1 MSYLLGID
9 IGTSATKSVL
19 FNKDGKTIASASY
32 EYPLYQPHPGWAE
45 QDPADWWDAVCFTC
59 KKILNDS
66 KIDSQS
72 IKGIGISGQMHG
84 LVMLDEKD
92 QLLGRSII
100 WCDQR
105 TQEQAEYLEDKIGRD
120 RLISITANP
129 AITGFT
135 ASKILW
141 VKQNKPELY
150 SKVRKIMLPK
160 DYILYMLTG
169 EFSADVSDGSGMQLM
184 DIKNRKFSKELLE
197 KLEIDISLLGYM
209 HESAEPAGKVTKEA
223 AKLTSLNEGTIVA
236 AGGGDQACGAVG
248 NGIVKEGI
256 ISSTIGTSGEVF
268 AHTDKLHIDKFGRIH
283 TLCHAVPGCYH
294 VMGVTQAA
302 GLSLKWFRDSFCKE
316 EMDLAKI
323 KGVDPYVIMDEMA
336 EQTSIGANGLIF
348 LPYLMGERSP
358 HLDPFCS
365 GVFFGITAS
374 HNKAHFIRAI
384 LEGVVYSLRDSI
396 SILREDMGIDVSQV
410 RVSGG
415 GAKSPF
421 WKSMQADIFE
431 SNIAVVDN
439 TEGPALGAAILGGVA
454 CGLYKSVTAAC
465 EHVITTKNMQKFNE
479 NNAIEYN
486 KYYFIYKAL
495 YPILKG
501 EFKKLRKLL

>member
-19 FNKDGKTIASASY
+19 FNQEGKAVASASY
-32 EYPLYQPHPGWAE
+32 EYPLYQPNPGWAE
-45 QDPADWWDAVCFTC
+45 QDPNDWWEAVCFTC
-59 KKILNDS
+59 NKILSDFALDKN
-66 KIDSQS
+66 S

-92 QLLGRSII
+92 NLIGRSII

-105 TQEQAEYLEDKIGRD
+105 TVEQAEYLEDKIGRD
-120 RLISITANP
+120 KLISITANP

-135 ASKILW
+135 AAKILW
-141 VKQNKPELY
+141 IKQKRPDLFEKVK
-150 SKVRKIMLPK
+150 KIMLPK

-184 DIKNRKFSKELLE
+184 DIRKRQFSKEILE

-209 HESAEPAGKVTKEA
+209 HESAELAGRVTKTA
-223 AKLTSLNEGTIVA
+223 SIQTGLKEGTMVA

-256 ISSTIGTSGEVF
+256 ISSTIGTSGVVF
-268 AHTDKLHIDKFGRIH
+268 AHTDNLHIDKFGRIH

-294 VMGVTQAA
+294 VMGVTQSA
-302 GLSLKWFRDSFCKE
+302 GLSLKWFRDSFCNE
-316 EMDLAKI
+316 EIGIAQDRGI
-323 KGVDPYVIMDEMA
+323 DPYMIMDEMA
-336 EQTSIGANGLIF
+336 ENAGIGAKGLIF

-365 GVFFGITAS
+365 GVFFGITPI
-374 HNKAHFIRAI
+374 HGKAHFIRSI
-384 LEGVVYSLRDSI
+384 LEGVVYSLRDSVN
-396 SILREDMGIDVSQV
+396 ILREDMGIDVKQV

-415 GAKSPF
+415 GAKSKL
-421 WKSMQADIFE
+421 WKSMQADIFK
-431 SNIAVVDN
+431 SDIAIVDN
-439 TEGPALGAAILGGVA
+439 SEGPALGAAILAGVA
-454 CGLYKSVTAAC
+454 CGSYKSVPDAC
-465 EHVITTKNMQKFNE
+465 THVITTKNVY
-479 NNAIEYN
+479 EYN
-486 KYYFIYKAL
+486 KNNSIEYDKYYSIYKSL
-495 YPILKG
+495 YPVLKDKYKELREIL
-501 EFKKLRKLL
+501 